1 MKKLEQ
7 ANDLPMFIATSEMV
21 AKVPVLNSVNSDEI
35 NIGDVMNNVKTI
47 EESMNAFMEDQKT
60 QMKALMDNVRRPA
73 PATVQ
78 GARGNNHVS
87 RFLNREQQQEPQPGN
102 KRRRSIND
110 QGESV
115 VVHTDGIHV
124 EEEDVF
130 VEKLCSRPSREQ

>member
-7 ANDLPMFIATSEMV
+7 ANDLPMFIATSEMF
-21 AKVPVLNSVNSDEI
+21 AKVPVLNSVNSDKI

-60 QMKALMDNVRRPA
+60 QMKALMDTVRRPA

-87 RFLNREQQQEPQPGN
+87 GFLNREQQQGQEPQPGN
-102 KRRRSIND
+102 KRRRSIRVSLSSFTPT
-110 QGESV
+110 GFMLKRR
-115 VVHTDGIHV
+115 T
-124 EEEDVF
+124 
-130 VEKLCSRPSREQ
+130 CSLRR